1 MGRRSSSN
9 GRRVGFWAAL
19 AAALLFLI
27 GASALAAGRDFEHP
41 TSTDSAQKFEA
52 VGNPQREDTPNDPEY
67 DRAEPDDEDGV
78 SSSNIFDEQF
88 GFFGFPAASTR
99 TSAVYHEGP
108 NQGKPM

>member
-1 MGRRSSSN
+1 M
-9 GRRVGFWAAL
+9 
-19 AAALLFLI
+19 AAALLLS
-27 GASALAAGRDFEHP
+27 GATAFAADHEFEHP
-41 TSTDSAQKFEA
+41 ASTDSAQKFEA

-99 TSAVYHEGP
+99 NCIRRKIP
-108 NQGKPM
+108 KDLP